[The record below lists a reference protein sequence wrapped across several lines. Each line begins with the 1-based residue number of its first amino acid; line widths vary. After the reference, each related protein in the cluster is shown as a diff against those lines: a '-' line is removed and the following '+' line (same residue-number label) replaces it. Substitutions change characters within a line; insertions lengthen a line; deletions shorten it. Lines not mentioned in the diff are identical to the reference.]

1 MFNETHL
8 IGPLAAMALL
18 VLVVGIRLFSVRVS
32 EMRQKRVRPQAV
44 ATSLQMT
51 AALERVQAADNFK
64 NLFELPVLF
73 YVLCICALTLSF
85 TPGWLIGGLWGFV
98 GLRYLHSFIHC
109 TYNNVMHRFWAYA
122 ASFLL
127 LFALWGGFL
136 LSVYTIR

>member
-1 MFNETHL
+1 LFNETHL

-73 YVLCICALTLSF
+73 LCAVYLRPDVILHARLVYWRSMGVCGPALSAQFHSL
-85 TPGWLIGGLWGFV
+85 
-98 GLRYLHSFIHC
+98 YL
-109 TYNNVMHRFWAYA
+109 
-122 ASFLL
+122 
-127 LFALWGGFL
+127 
-136 LSVYTIR
+136 